1 MTGPV
6 VRSSG
11 RPVVAPA
18 TATGGTLAVLR
29 LAGEGAWEVARRA
42 GLPLADAPV
51 VATGTWHPES
61 RPGGAPVRVR
71 AARGPRT
78 ATGTDLIEIDLP
90 ASPDLVDLA
99 LASLVR
105 CGAEPAAPGDFTR
118 LALAHGRLDLDRA
131 LAVLALAT
139 APTAEAAAQA
149 LARLQGAL
157 HTDLAPARDRVLY
170 LRAVVEAGLDFLDE
184 ADVRA
189 FDPVAL
195 QAELAALA
203 ARLHRWRS
211 AADAVEVLP
220 TVVLVGPANAG
231 KSALF
236 AALTGAPALVSPVAG
251 TTRDALDAPWDLGG
265 RTVRLIDTAGWLE
278 AIHHGLD
285 AEAIAVGRSHLQ
297 GAAVILACSAPDAP
311 LPSHHGLPLDR
322 TVIIATKTDLG
333 SPDSRAALGVA
344 LGSPDPGSRTLQAL
358 AGLVAGRLATTPA
371 SEPRQQRLLAEA
383 EALLETLAQRLPAD
397 ELLAEDLRRV
407 ADLLADLLGATTPDD
422 VLDGIFSRFCIGK

>member
-1 MTGPV
+1 M
-6 VRSSG
+6 
-11 RPVVAPA
+11 
-18 TATGGTLAVLR
+18 
-29 LAGEGAWEVARRA
+29 ARRA

-203 ARLHRWRS
+203 ARLHRWHRW
-211 AADAVEVLP
+211 
-220 TVVLVGPANAG
+220 
-231 KSALF
+231 
-236 AALTGAPALVSPVAG
+236 
-251 TTRDALDAPWDLGG
+251 R
-265 RTVRLIDTAGWLE
+265 
-278 AIHHGLD
+278 
-285 AEAIAVGRSHLQ
+285 
-297 GAAVILACSAPDAP
+297 
-311 LPSHHGLPLDR
+311 
-322 TVIIATKTDLG
+322 
-333 SPDSRAALGVA
+333 
-344 LGSPDPGSRTLQAL
+344 
-358 AGLVAGRLATTPA
+358 
-371 SEPRQQRLLAEA
+371 
-383 EALLETLAQRLPAD
+383 
-397 ELLAEDLRRV
+397 
-407 ADLLADLLGATTPDD
+407 
-422 VLDGIFSRFCIGK
+422 

>member
-1 MTGPV
+1 MPA
-6 VRSSG
+6 
-11 RPVVAPA
+11 VVACA
-18 TATGGTLAVLR
+18 TAPGGRLAVIR
-29 LAGEGAWEVARRA
+29 LAGTDAWSVAARA
-42 GLPLADAPV
+42 GLPMAEAPV
-51 VATGTWHPES
+51 VKAHRWHPEG

-71 AARGPRT
+71 AARGLRT

-90 ASPDLVDLA
+90 GSPDLVALA
-99 LASLVR
+99 LEALVR
-105 CGAEPAAPGDFTR
+105 AGAAPAAPGDFTR

-149 LARLQGAL
+149 LSRLQGAL
-157 HTDLAPARDRVLY
+157 QADLAPARDRVLY

-189 FDPVAL
+189 FDPSAL
-195 QAELAALA
+195 QQELATLA
-203 ARLHRWRS
+203 DRLGRWRS
-211 AADAVEVLP
+211 AADAVEVQP

-236 AALTGAPALVSPVAG
+236 AALTGATALVSPVAG
-251 TTRDALDAPWDLGG
+251 TTRDSLEATWDLGG

-278 AIHHGLD
+278 AAHHGLD
-285 AEAIAVGRSHLQ
+285 AEAIAAGRRHLS

-311 LPSHHGLPLDR
+311 LPMDHGLPPER
-322 TVIIATKTDLG
+322 TVVLATKADLG
-333 SPDSRAALGVA
+333 APDPRAALSVMV
-344 LGSPDPGSRTLQAL
+344 PGDGAAL
-358 AGLVAGRLATTPA
+358 AGLVAGRLASTPA
-371 SEPRQQRLLAEA
+371 SEPRQQRLLTEA
-383 EALLETLAQRLPAD
+383 EVLLRSLAGHLPSD
-397 ELLAEDLRRV
+397 ELLADDLRRV